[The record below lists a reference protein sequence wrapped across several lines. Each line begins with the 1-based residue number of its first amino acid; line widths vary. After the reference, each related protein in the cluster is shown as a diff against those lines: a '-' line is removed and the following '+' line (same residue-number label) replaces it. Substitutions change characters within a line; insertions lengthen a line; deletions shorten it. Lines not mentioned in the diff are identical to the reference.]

1 MFMHEKLKSR
11 DNVFKLM
18 DKIKSYDLYVR
29 KYVINDI
36 PKIHNDIRIHIFDE
50 LFEPVKNVKLSS
62 LTKGNIQIK
71 NLINTLL
78 NISVLDYL
86 FDLLLELNLCSKD
99 KALKSLS
106 KLADIKNIVYSW
118 YNKVNEEK

>member
-1 MFMHEKLKSR
+1 MDEKLKSR

-50 LFEPVKNVKLSS
+50 LFELVKNVKLSS

-78 NISVLDYL
+78 NISILDYL

-99 KALKSLS
+99 KALKSLR

>member
-1 MFMHEKLKSR
+1 MFMDEKLKSR

-50 LFEPVKNVKLSS
+50 LFELVKNVKLSS

-71 NLINTLL
+71 NLINILL
-78 NISVLDYL
+78 NISILDYL

>member
-1 MFMHEKLKSR
+1 MDEKLKSK

-18 DKIKSYDLYVR
+18 DKIKIYDLYVR

-36 PKIHNDIRIHIFDE
+36 PKIYNEEYIY
-50 LFEPVKNVKLSS
+50 LMNCLNLLKMLN
-62 LTKGNIQIK
+62 KGNIQIK

-118 YNKVNEEK
+118 YNKVNEEKQICNYK